1 MFPGV
6 TSLFEILEY
15 VCFAV
20 YCLLCQKQN
29 YEYELLCQMQTTQ
42 TKFGLKYF
50 KQKLKSTV
58 KTG

>member
-20 YCLLCQKQN
+20 LCQKQN